1 MMNRLTII
9 KSDNL
14 VGIDGQSSNVD
25 CSSLPENFHA
35 LQWNQN
41 ESIGEIE
48 WNGNPRPGNTIITEL
63 GEYDV
68 FVDLWKK
75 VNRIPTEKPTYTD
88 SQICVEVEPT
98 KIDGEWYQ
106 TWEVRTPTPEE
117 LTIENERLVNE
128 INVYRDQ
135 KIADGFLFNG
145 VMYDSRPEDQKR
157 ISGSALLAHMA
168 IQAGAQANNYYWHG
182 GTDPFVW
189 IAKDNSTVPMDAFDT
204 VSFGKRAA
212 DHERLYIFHAR
223 VIKDSV
229 PIPRDYANT
238 IYWPVS
244 SDYIQ

>member
-1 MMNRLTII
+1 MNRLTII
-9 KSDNL
+9 KVDNV
-14 VGIDGQSSNVD
+14 VGIDGNFSTID

-41 ESIGEIE
+41 TSIGEVE
-48 WNGNPRPGNTIITEL
+48 WNGNPRPPNTIITDL
-63 GEYDV
+63 NDYQ
-68 FVDLWKK
+68 FLVDAWKQK
-75 VNRIPTEKPTYTD
+75 NPIPTEKPSFTD
-88 SQICVEVEPT
+88 SQICVETTPT
-98 KIDGEWYQ
+98 EIDGEWYQ

-117 LTIENERLVNE
+117 LAIENERLVNE
-128 INVYRDQ
+128 INAYRDQ
-135 KIADGFLFNG
+135 KIADGFLFNN
-145 VMYDSRPEDQKR
+145 VMYDSKPEDQKR

-189 IAKDNSTVPMDAFDT
+189 IAKDNSTVLMDAFDT

-223 VIKDSV
+223 TIKDTI

-238 IYWPVS
+238 AYWPIS

>member
-1 MMNRLTII
+1 MNRLTIL
-9 KSDNL
+9 KVDNT
-14 VGIDGQSSNVD
+14 VGVDGKFSIID

-41 ESIGEIE
+41 ASIGEVE
-48 WNGNPRPGNTIITEL
+48 WNGNPRPPNTIITDL
-63 GEYDV
+63 NDYQ
-68 FVDLWKK
+68 FLVDAWKQK
-75 VNRIPTEKPTYTD
+75 NPIPTEKPSFTD
-88 SQICVEVEPT
+88 SQICVETTPT
-98 KIDGEWYQ
+98 EIDGEWYQ

-117 LTIENERLVNE
+117 LAIENERLVNE
-128 INVYRDQ
+128 INAYRDQ
-135 KIADGFLFNG
+135 KIADGFLFNN
-145 VMYDSRPEDQKR
+145 VMYDSKPEDQKR

-189 IAKDNSTVPMDAFDT
+189 IAKDNSTVLMDAFDT

-223 VIKDSV
+223 TIKDTI

-238 IYWPVS
+238 AYWPIS